1 MFSTIELNGMRETQ
15 EAHMMDECVIY
26 HVVSKSKDRRGQYV
40 NVFDKGTTSIC
51 GVQLEPL
58 SAYGGE
64 GMKLADVD
72 MILRL
77 PLGTVIQ
84 PDDEVEITKRF
95 GAEVPVKR
103 YEVHRYTNDGPSG
116 CRAYLKVR
124 NVL

>member
-26 HVVSKSKDRRGQYV
+26 HVVSRAKNSRGQYV
-40 NVFDKGTTSIC
+40 NVFDKGTTTIC
-51 GVQLEPL
+51 GVQLEPE
-58 SAYGGE
+58 SVYTSE
-64 GMKLADVD
+64 NVRLADVD

-77 PLGTVIQ
+77 PLGTVIN

-95 GAEVPVKR
+95 GSAVPVKR
-103 YEVHRYTNDGPSG
+103 YEVQRYTNDGPSG

-124 NVL
+124 NVI